1 MSENNPVT
9 KDLNKEDKSG
19 SVLNQ
24 TSLRLKMIVG
34 MILVLVLSGLSGF
47 AVNRYTVSSQLS
59 RTEAAEAERADNAA
73 RAVAEILDKEE
84 KVRDAYADHLRR
96 SADLMTTMLRQ
107 FVNEYDQ
114 YEGQESFE
122 DAVVV
127 RLENGTVR
135 WPEGFRDGDL
145 PLPEGFPEMES
156 DLYDTQMETDGVMQ
170 DVTVAVRQI
179 CGDTWYLEWTS
190 KEEETYYLDTHMPLL
205 SHLAA
210 IEAVSGSWF
219 VLVDN
224 ADNDRL
230 VYNPIEFTPDLVR
243 EAVEAS
249 RDGKSGSVS
258 DTYRSYH
265 TRVHEL
271 EQSNRTLVLMYP
283 TDSMLS
289 APRTEAVIVGL
300 LVFMILATL
309 FVWLISTERMVFF
322 HILTK
327 PQTIRYNPRAIRRRT
342 AAAGAFCLILLFIA
356 SLFIRTAGTL
366 YHESMESAEMLFDY
380 ENSIK
385 AMTITD
391 TTAGEEDRQWVFYY
405 ARKTA
410 EMISAY
416 PQLTDHVRLAT
427 IAADIGAEYIMVFD
441 ENGNETGCSADYI
454 NFNLGADEN
463 DPLYT
468 FRRINKGLEYVITE
482 PAPDII
488 LAKETSLVGWR
499 ISLPE
504 TDGYGVLLLC
514 LDAGS
519 VTPEDPADDELRL
532 MNAASYN
539 GSLIFS
545 LNAEK
550 TEIKNSTAGYLRGI
564 DLTTAGLAESSLRE
578 SDMCMFTLFGSEY
591 NGASRL
597 IDGRLH
603 YYGSTKDTLND
614 TSLTFAILA
623 TVYGFGS
630 FVLLALWLL
639 KGYTQETF
647 DRLAVVGTEAVRGS
661 SVEVITADGR
671 IKRSRDPSRRSE
683 ISLDAWRDL
692 LPENKTKITA
702 QCIMFLFLILL
713 MGLVWYN
720 SGRRDMLITYLL
732 TGSWQKGFNVL
743 AVCANLLL
751 AAAVSL
757 ALLVVRVLIRLA
769 CSWLDT
775 KGETILRL
783 LYSLLEY
790 IALFTLL
797 FYSFANF
804 GIDTSALLTTM
815 GLLSLAVS
823 IGSRDLVADVIA
835 GITIVFEGDYQVGDI
850 VEIDGYRGKVQEI
863 GVRSTKI
870 MGMGDNIKT
879 INNRDVRNVINTTRF
894 NSWYAMT
901 LNISSTYDLNKLEEI
916 LERELPEI
924 RNKVKKVISGPVYKG
939 VESIA
944 KDSFKITLLTECREE
959 DYRRVQ
965 RQVNREIRLLFD
977 REGIPII

>member
-1 MSENNPVT
+1 
-9 KDLNKEDKSG
+9 
-19 SVLNQ
+19 
-24 TSLRLKMIVG
+24 
-34 MILVLVLSGLSGF
+34 
-47 AVNRYTVSSQLS
+47 
-59 RTEAAEAERADNAA
+59 
-73 RAVAEILDKEE
+73 
-84 KVRDAYADHLRR
+84 LRR

-107 FVNEYDQ
+107 FVNDYSQ
-114 YEGQESFE
+114 YEGQETFE
-122 DAVVV
+122 DAAVI

-135 WPEGFRDGDL
+135 WPVGFREGDL

-156 DLYDTQMETDGVMQ
+156 DLYDAQMDLDGAKQ
-170 DVTVAVRQI
+170 DVTIAVRQI
-179 CGDTWYLEWTS
+179 CTDTWYLEWTS
-190 KEEETYYLDTHMPLL
+190 KEEETYYTDIHMPMS

-219 VLVDN
+219 VLVDS
-224 ADNDRL
+224 DDYDRS
-230 VYNPIEFTPDLVR
+230 VYNPMEFSSELIRAAAETAGDR
-243 EAVEAS
+243 EP
-249 RDGKSGSVS
+249 GYLS
-258 DTYRSYH
+258 DSYRSYH
-265 TRVHEL
+265 IHVREL
-271 EQSNRTLVLMYP
+271 EQNDKTLILFYP
-283 TDSMLS
+283 TDNMLS
-289 APRTEAVIVGL
+289 AQRSEAFVVGAIVFL
-300 LVFMILATL
+300 ILATL
-309 FVWLISTERMVFF
+309 YVWLISTERMVYF

-327 PQTIRYNPRAIRRRT
+327 PQTIRYNPGAIRRRT
-342 AAAGAFCLILLFIA
+342 AAAGGFCLILLFIA
-356 SLFIRTAGTL
+356 SLFVRTAGTL
-366 YHESMESAEMLFDY
+366 YQESTESAQMLFDY

-391 TTAGEEDRQWVFYY
+391 TTAGEEDREWVLYY

-410 EMISAY
+410 EMLSVY
-416 PQLTDHVRLAT
+416 PQLIDHVRLAT
-427 IAADIGAEYIMVFD
+427 MAADIGAEYIMVFD
-441 ENGNETGCSADYI
+441 ENGNETACSGDYI
-454 NFNLGADEN
+454 NFTLGADEN

-488 LAKETSLVGWR
+488 LAAETSLVGWR
-499 ISLPE
+499 MKLPE
-504 TDGYGVLLLC
+504 TDGYGVLLLS

-519 VTPEDPADDELRL
+519 VTPEDPAEDELRL
-532 MNAASYN
+532 MNAASYD
-539 GSLIFS
+539 GSMIFS

-550 TEIKNSTAGYLRGI
+550 TAIENSTGGYFRGV
-564 DLTTAGLAESSLRE
+564 DLETAGLKESALRE

-603 YYGSTKDTLND
+603 YCGSAKETLND
-614 TSLTFAILA
+614 TSMSFALLA
-623 TVYGFGS
+623 TALGFGS

-639 KGYTQETF
+639 SGYNKETF

-702 QCIMFLFLILL
+702 QCILFLFLALV

-720 SGRRDMLITYLL
+720 NGRQDMLITYLL
-732 TGSWQKGFNVL
+732 AGSWEKGFNVL
-743 AVCANLLL
+743 ALCANLLL

-757 ALLVVRVLIRLA
+757 ALLLIRVLIRLA

-790 IALFTLL
+790 IAVFTLL

-924 RNKVKKVISGPVYKG
+924 RNKVKKIISGPVYKG
-939 VESIA
+939 VESIG

>member
-1 MSENNPVT
+1 
-9 KDLNKEDKSG
+9 
-19 SVLNQ
+19 
-24 TSLRLKMIVG
+24 MIVG
-34 MILVLVLSGLSGF
+34 LILVVLLSVLSGF
-47 AVNRYTVSSQLS
+47 AVSRYTV
-59 RTEAAEAERADNAA
+59 AAEKKAIEASEEERADNTAK
-73 RAVAEILDKEE
+73 AVAEILTKEAA
-84 KVRDAYADHLRR
+84 VHDAYVEHLRR
-96 SADLMTTMLRQ
+96 SADMMQTMLKQ

-122 DAVVV
+122 DAVVI

-135 WPEGFRDGDL
+135 WPAGFVEGDL
-145 PLPEGFPEMES
+145 PLPEGFPQTES
-156 DLYDTQMETDGVMQ
+156 DLFESQMKIDGTVHDM
-170 DVTVAVRQI
+170 TVAVRQLS
-179 CGDTWYLEWTS
+179 GDAWYLEWTDH
-190 KEEETYYLDTHMPLL
+190 EEETYYMDTHMPVK

-210 IEAVSGSWF
+210 IEGVSGSWF
-219 VLVDN
+219 ALLDGSDN
-224 ADNDRL
+224 NRP
-230 VYNPIEFTPDLVR
+230 VYNAMDFSDDLLR
-243 EAVEAS
+243 EAADS
-249 RDGKSGSVS
+249 ARDGKTGFVRDS
-258 DTYRSYH
+258 YRSYH
-265 TRVHEL
+265 VRVREVDPG
-271 EQSNRTLVLMYP
+271 EKTLVLMYP
-283 TDSMLS
+283 TDDTLR
-289 APRTEAVIVGL
+289 APRSEAVIVGL
-300 LVFMILATL
+300 LVFMILAVL
-309 FVWLISTERMVFF
+309 YVWLISTERMVFF

-385 AMTITD
+385 AMTCTD

-416 PQLTDHVRLAT
+416 PQLTDHVCLAT

-468 FRRINKGLEYVITE
+468 FRRINKGLEYVIIE
-482 PAPDII
+482 PEPDII

-499 ISLPE
+499 IRLPE

-532 MNAASYN
+532 MNEVSFG
-539 GSLIFS
+539 GSMMFS
-545 LNAEK
+545 LNADK
-550 TEIKNSTAGYLRGI
+550 TEIENSTGGYFRGM
-564 DLTTAGLAESSLRE
+564 DLKTAGLQESALRE
-578 SDMCMFTLFGSEY
+578 SDMCLYTLFGSEY

-603 YYGSTKDTLND
+603 YYGSAKETLND
-614 TSLTFAILA
+614 TSLSFALLA
-623 TVYGFGS
+623 TAFGFGS
-630 FVLLALWLL
+630 FVLLAVWLL
-639 KGYTQETF
+639 RGYTQEAF
-647 DRLAVVGTEAVRGS
+647 DRLAVIGTEAVRGS

-671 IKRSRDPSRRSE
+671 IKRSRDPSKRSE

-702 QCIMFLFLILL
+702 QCIMFLYLILL
-713 MGLVWYN
+713 TGLVWYN
-720 SGRRDMLITYLL
+720 NGRRDMLITYLL
-732 TGSWQKGFNVL
+732 TGTWQKGFNVL

-797 FYSFANF
+797 FYSFSNF

-901 LNISSTYDLNKLEEI
+901 LNISSSYDLNKLEEI
-916 LERELPEI
+916 LDRELPEI
-924 RNKVKKVISGPVYKG
+924 RNRVKKVISGPVYKG